1 MEFAVRPTTRVF
13 KNYQHQDKIA
23 ELNRKIPVKT
33 RQGQLD
39 RVTFSEEARKKLN
52 SSNSVN
58 NTLPAEAPPPP
69 PPKVEP
75 VPESAASG
83 FIPMFP
89 RK

>member
-13 KNYQHQDKIA
+13 KNYHHQDKIA

-58 NTLPAEAPPPP
+58 NTLPAEAPPPL
-69 PPKVEP
+69 PK
-75 VPESAASG
+75 
-83 FIPMFP
+83 
-89 RK
+89 

>member
-1 MEFAVRPTTRVF
+1 MEFAVLPTTQVF

-39 RVTFSEEARKKLN
+39 KVTLSEEARKKLT

-58 NTLPAEAPPPP
+58 NTLPVETPPPP
-69 PPKVEP
+69 SPKVEP

-83 FIPMFP
+83 FTPIFP

>member
-1 MEFAVRPTTRVF
+1 MEFAVRPTTQVF

-39 RVTFSEEARKKLN
+39 RVTLSEEARKKLN

-58 NTLPAEAPPPP
+58 NTLPAEAPPPL
-69 PPKVEP
+69 PK
-75 VPESAASG
+75 
-83 FIPMFP
+83 
-89 RK
+89 

>member
-23 ELNRKIPVKT
+23 KLNRKIPVKT

-39 RVTFSEEARKKLN
+39 SVTLSEEARKKLN

-58 NTLPAEAPPPP
+58 NTLPAEAPPPL
-69 PPKVEP
+69 PK
-75 VPESAASG
+75 
-83 FIPMFP
+83 
-89 RK
+89 